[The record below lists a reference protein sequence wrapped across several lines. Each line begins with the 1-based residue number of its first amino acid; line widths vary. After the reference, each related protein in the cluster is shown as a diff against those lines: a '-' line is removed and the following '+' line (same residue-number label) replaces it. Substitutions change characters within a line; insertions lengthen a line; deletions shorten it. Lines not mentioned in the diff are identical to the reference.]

1 MTQNYSDRLISGE
14 SARPFII
21 GAASLG
27 VILITVYCLTH
38 GITIVFPHL
47 YYIPVVLAAYWY
59 RRSGVV
65 FSAVLGGIYLII
77 VATIAAPAALT
88 EAVVRVIVLVTIAT
102 VVAYLRER
110 LVQEE
115 EEYQT
120 IFESTGTAMALVE
133 EDMTISRANYKMEEM
148 SGYSPGETLGK
159 KKWADFVAEDDLE
172 RMVNYHS
179 LRRTD
184 PASAP
189 PHYESRIIDS
199 EGRMRDI
206 SLTIS
211 MIPGTKKSV
220 ASLVD
225 ITE

>member
-1 MTQNYSDRLISGE
+1 MTQNYSDLLISGE

-27 VILITVYCLTH
+27 VILITVYCLTQ

-59 RRSGVV
+59 RCFGVV
-65 FSAVLGGIYLII
+65 FSAVLGGIYIII
-77 VATIAAPAALT
+77 VAALAAQAAPAALT
-88 EAVVRVIVLVTIAT
+88 EAVVRVIVFIIIAAM
-102 VVAYLRER
+102 VAYLRER

-115 EEYQT
+115 KEYQT

-148 SGYSPGETLGK
+148 SGYSPDETLGK
-159 KKWADFVAEDDLE
+159 KKWADFVAEDYLE
-172 RMVNYHS
+172 RMVEYHR
-179 LRRTD
+179 LRRMD

-189 PHYESRIIDS
+189 PQYESH
-199 EGRMRDI
+199 
-206 SLTIS
+206 LW
-211 MIPGTKKSV
+211 
-220 ASLVD
+220 
-225 ITE
+225 